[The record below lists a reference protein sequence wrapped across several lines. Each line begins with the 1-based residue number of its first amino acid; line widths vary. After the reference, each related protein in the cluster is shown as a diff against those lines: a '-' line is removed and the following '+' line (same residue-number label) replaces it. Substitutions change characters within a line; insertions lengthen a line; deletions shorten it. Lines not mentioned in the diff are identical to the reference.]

1 MKKNQIVLG
10 MLALTLVVLLVAG
23 CGSAAKPAAN
33 QPAPASQATG
43 HDAHSKQMPKEDP
56 MPMMK
61 DMDQKLQNLMKQVK
75 SGQTMDAQK
84 TASEIMSTT
93 DKVMLHMM
101 DNRLKDSLHHSAAD
115 IKETVNAGKMDPG
128 AMETKVKNMQ
138 EIMKQTTA
146 HLQTMTH

>member
-1 MKKNQIVLG
+1 MKKSKIVLG
-10 MLALTLVVLLVAG
+10 ILALTLVAVLVAG
-23 CGSAAKPAAN
+23 CGSAEKPAAN
-33 QPAPASQATG
+33 QSAPQQATG

-61 DMDQKLQNLMKQVK
+61 EMDQKMQNLMKQVK
-75 SGQTMDAQK
+75 SGQTRDAQK
-84 TASEIMSTT
+84 TAGEIMSTT

-101 DNRLKDSLHHSAAD
+101 DNNLKDSLRKSAAD

-128 AMETKVKNMQ
+128 AMENKVKAMQ

-146 HLQTMTH
+146 HLQTMKH